1 MYRLLESIRC
11 EKGELQNLPY
21 HQARMD
27 ASVEALSGKA
37 NSIMLGEIKVPEHC
51 RQGLFKCRVIY
62 GKTLESV
69 EFLPYQRRV
78 INTLKV
84 VDANEVATEIAT
96 EIDYSCKFADRA
108 IFHRLLEKCANCDDI
123 LIVKNGLLTDTS
135 YTNILFFDGRLW
147 LTPALPLLQGTQ
159 RAKLLAEDKI
169 VNAAIR
175 PSDIAHFQKARL
187 INAMM
192 RFEDGVD
199 IDIGKIFI

>member
-11 EKGELQNLPY
+11 ENGELQNLPY

-27 ASVEALSGKA
+27 ASVKMLSGKA
-37 NSIMLGEIKVPEHC
+37 NSIMLGAIKVPEHC

-69 EFLPYQRRV
+69 EFLPWQRPQ
-78 INTLKV
+78 ISTLKMV
-84 VDANEVATEIAT
+84 NADEV
-96 EIDYSCKFADRA
+96 DYSCKFADRA
-108 IFHRLLEKCANCDDI
+108 VFHRLLEKSANCDDI

-135 YTNILFFDGRLW
+135 YTNILFFSGNLW
-147 LTPALPLLQGTQ
+147 FTPALPLLHGTQ
-159 RAKLLAEDKI
+159 RAKLLAEGKI
-169 VNAAIR
+169 VGAAIR
-175 PSDIAHFQKARL
+175 PAAIAHFQKARL

-192 RFEDGVD
+192 RFEDEMD

>member
-11 EKGELQNLPY
+11 ENGELQNLPY

-37 NSIMLGEIKVPEHC
+37 NSIMPGAIKVPEHC

-62 GKTLESV
+62 GKALESV

-78 INTLKV
+78 INALKMV
-84 VDANEVATEIAT
+84 NDN

-108 IFHRLLEKCANCDDI
+108 VFHRLLEKNANCDDI
-123 LIVKNGLLTDTS
+123 LIVKNGLLADTS
-135 YTNILFFDGRLW
+135 YTNILFFNGRLW

-159 RAKLLAEDKI
+159 RAKLLAEEKI
-169 VNAAIR
+169 VSAAIR
-175 PSDIAHFQKARL
+175 PADIAHFQKARL

-192 RFEDGVD
+192 RFEDEVD

>member
-11 EKGELQNLPY
+11 ENGELQNLPY
-21 HQARMD
+21 HQARMN

-84 VDANEVATEIAT
+84 VDANEAGN

-108 IFHRLLEKCANCDDI
+108 IFHRLLEKSANCDDV

-159 RAKLLAEDKI
+159 RAKLLAEEKI
-169 VNAAIR
+169 VTAAIR
-175 PSDIAHFQKARL
+175 PADIAHFQKARL

-192 RFEDGVD
+192 RFEDEID
-199 IDIGKIFI
+199 IDIGKILI